1 MPNLFD
7 GNYGESPVDNLFYD
21 TNHPKD
27 VKSVVLKAGQGILL
41 RGTVLGLAT
50 ADGLAVEVD
59 STKSDGTQLAD
70 SILTDIVD
78 TGAVGA
84 QANVVTTAYSSGSF
98 NRQALIFGG
107 SDTADKHE
115 TRLRTLGIFI
125 KDTHPYE

>member
-21 TNHPKD
+21 TTHPKD

-50 ADGLAVEVD
+50 ADGLASVVN
-59 STKSDGTQLAD
+59 STKTDGTELAD
-70 SILTDIVD
+70 SILTDNVD
-78 TGAVGA
+78 TGVAGA
-84 QANVVTTAYSSGSF
+84 TENVVMTAYSSGSF
-98 NRQALIFGG
+98 NRLALIFGG
-107 SDTADKHE
+107 TDTADKHE
-115 TRLRTLGIFI
+115 TRLRSLGIFI